1 MTGRKSGKALVAI
14 AVVLTLL
21 AAFVIAGFTGLLF
34 RVWPASFPDTD
45 LVVTPQVIE
54 ELKQLRAEP
63 KFKPDPKNF
72 YPGATN
78 ERIRLVAEEG
88 VNLVVDQLLA
98 GLRKAPRKS
107 FVLAIIKDSLYGFER
122 FDSEEQERALRYFD
136 RILRILGA
144 QGSNQLFN
152 VWRYGLPYGWA
163 LKGA

>member
-72 YPGATN
+72 YP
-78 ERIRLVAEEG
+78 
-88 VNLVVDQLLA
+88 
-98 GLRKAPRKS
+98 
-107 FVLAIIKDSLYGFER
+107 
-122 FDSEEQERALRYFD
+122 YFD

-144 QGSNQLFN
+144 QGSNQLLN
-152 VWRYGLPYGWA
+152 VWRYGFPYGWA